1 VPSPDGLCVLTAFIE
16 VALFSVS
23 IVTLK
28 MNSYVV
34 VRYYISVKVYIYNSW
49 LRIRL
54 CLTSDLLAKR
64 NAVLCNRV
72 FLL

>member
-1 VPSPDGLCVLTAFIE
+1 VPSADGLCVLTAFIE

-23 IVTLK
+23 VVTLK
-28 MNSYVV
+28 MNCYVV
-34 VRYYISVKVYIYNSW
+34 VHYYISVKVYIYNSW

-54 CLTSDLLAKR
+54 CLTFDLLAKR